1 MYFQLRV
8 RMDTGLARLGEM
20 TEISSQMGSQSS
32 GTENKDNKI
41 KINRST
47 YTQKVSKS
55 STKCTLFN
63 YNKKYYEDVNLHNLR
78 RDIRWDKNRHMNT
91 EIIHPTQVSFSPN
104 WVHMNKICEVWFGIV
119 LKYGKYYLFHTPEK
133 CYSVRTEIGE
143 KVIARLGYIFRNF

>member
-1 MYFQLRV
+1 
-8 RMDTGLARLGEM
+8 MDTGLARLGEM

-104 WVHMNKICEVWFGIV
+104 WVHMNKICEV
-119 LKYGKYYLFHTPEK
+119 
-133 CYSVRTEIGE
+133 
-143 KVIARLGYIFRNF
+143 